1 MEKAFIG
8 LDIGTQGV
16 RGVAITPD
24 GRVLNSCKKGFDSM
38 NVSKEPGRQEQN
50 PEDWWR
56 TAMAVLA
63 VLSDTQAEICAAA
76 IDGTSGTLIPLDE
89 QNRPM
94 MNAMMYND
102 TRSAKQA
109 ERIEEEANRQQ
120 AAFGFRFNSSYTLPK
135 ILWCMENG
143 IQAKRFVHQTDYIVG
158 KLTGIYG
165 RTDTS
170 NALKAGYDLTNS
182 RWPEFVTR
190 LLPKEK
196 LPEVLPCGYLLGE
209 VSAAGAEATGMK
221 KGTPICAGATDG
233 YASSLA
239 ACAARPG
246 DWASIL
252 GTTLI
257 VKGVTENLIGDP
269 GGVIYSHRHPQGWW
283 MPGGASN
290 VGGRCINEWFGRER
304 LDELNQKSSRI
315 APTGNLVYP
324 LTARGERFPFV
335 QADFEGFSLMRMGRE
350 EESVRYLSVL
360 EGVGYV
366 ERMCYDSIETMGV
379 LVPDTIYTTGGGCQS
394 KVWLHTRA
402 AILNR
407 TLKIPFFTDAAAG
420 SAMLAAST
428 VYFKELSKAVEC
440 MGRIREVI
448 EPDPVK
454 AEIYNEYYQEFVCEV
469 KKKRQVEHE
478 YI

>member
-16 RGVAITPD
+16 RGVVITPD
-24 GRVLNSCKKGFDSM
+24 GRVLNSCQKRFVTL

-50 PEDWWR
+50 PEEWWR
-56 TAMAVLA
+56 TAQAVLME
-63 VLSDTQAEICAAA
+63 LSDTQAEICAAA
-76 IDGTSGTLIPLDE
+76 VDGTSGTLIPLDE

-94 MNAMMYND
+94 MNAIMYND
-102 TRSAKQA
+102 TRSGKQA
-109 ERIEEEANRQQ
+109 EWIEEEAHRQG
-120 AAFGFRFNSSYTLPK
+120 AAFGFCFNSSYTLPK
-135 ILWCMENG
+135 ILWCMEHG
-143 IQAKRFVHQTDYIVG
+143 ICAKRFVHQTDYVVG
-158 KLTGIYG
+158 KLTGIYDK
-165 RTDTS
+165 TDAS
-170 NALKAGYDLTNS
+170 NALKTGYDLINN
-182 RWPEFVTR
+182 RWQEFVTR
-190 LLPKEK
+190 LLPEEK
-196 LPEVLPCGYLLGE
+196 LPEVLPCGYPLGE
-209 VSAAGAEATGMK
+209 VSAAGAKATGIK

-239 ACAARPG
+239 ACAAKPG

-257 VKGVTENLIGDP
+257 IKGVTEKLIVDSN
-269 GGVIYSHRHPQGWW
+269 GVIYSHRHPQGWW

-290 VGGRCINEWFGRER
+290 VGGRCIHEWFGMDR
-304 LDELNQKSSRI
+304 LDELNQKCGSL

-324 LTARGERFPFV
+324 LTTKGERFPFV
-335 QADFEGFSLMRMGRE
+335 QTDFEGFSLMRWGKGE
-350 EESVRYLSVL
+350 ETVRYLSVL

-366 ERMCYDSIETMGV
+366 ERMCYDSIVTMGAF
-379 LVPDTIYTTGGGCQS
+379 VPDTIYTTGGGCRS
-394 KVWLHTRA
+394 KLWLHTRA

-428 VYFKELSKAVEC
+428 VYFKELSKAAES

-448 EPDPVK
+448 EPDSVK
-454 AEIYNEYYQEFVCEV
+454 AEIYNEYYQEFVYEV
-469 KKKRQVEHE
+469 NKKRQVKREH
-478 YI
+478 I